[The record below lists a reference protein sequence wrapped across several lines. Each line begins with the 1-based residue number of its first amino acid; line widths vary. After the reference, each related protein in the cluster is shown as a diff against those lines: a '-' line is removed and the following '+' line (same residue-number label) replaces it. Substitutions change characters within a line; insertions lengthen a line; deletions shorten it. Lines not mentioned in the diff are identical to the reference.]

1 MDPEASA
8 RDLLTEGWEALQE
21 AAFRT
26 GEYDQAEELLRGA
39 LDRVADDHAT
49 EAEILLRL
57 GWLMHFQ
64 ALDRGRDTTHADE
77 ENSLFQLALAVFR
90 DIGDEGGMA
99 GALFGLGLV
108 RQVLRQDS
116 AGAYPYFREA
126 LAHAEHADLITQS
139 EIHRH
144 IGFHHFVTNAP
155 PDDARTELRI
165 SQRLRE
171 EHGDPRWIPSGLEA
185 LGEAELGCGDRDAG
199 LRLLHDAVKQA
210 RESGLAPGRIARI
223 EETLR
228 EAETAG

>member
-1 MDPEASA
+1 MDSEASA

-26 GEYDQAEELLRGA
+26 GAYDEAEELLRGA
-39 LDRVADDHAT
+39 LDRVADDRAT

-64 ALDRGRDTTHADE
+64 ALDRGRDTTYAAE

-108 RQVLRQDS
+108 RQVLRRDS
-116 AGAYPYFREA
+116 AGAFPYFREA
-126 LAHAEHADLITQS
+126 LAHAEHADLITRS

-144 IGFHHFVTNAP
+144 IGFHHVVGDVR
-155 PDDARTELRI
+155 PDEARSQLRI

-171 EHGDPRWIPSGLEA
+171 EHGDPRWIPSGLAA

-199 LRLLHDAVKQA
+199 LRRLRDAVRQA
-210 RESGLAPGRIARI
+210 RAARLAPGRVASV

-228 EAETAG
+228 EAEAAG